1 MIKISKEIYTV
12 LNDNEEL
19 NALVDG
25 RIFPIASAID
35 TKFPFI
41 LFSRDT
47 YIPSYVKD
55 GISTKTATITIMV
68 MSNDYANSIDVA
80 DAVNK
85 AMITHSRRWKLIEV
99 NEDYS
104 ENDKT
109 SVFLQI
115 LKYTIN
121 K

>member
-1 MIKISKEIYTV
+1 MIKLSKDVYNV
-12 LNDNEEL
+12 LNENSEL
-19 NALVDG
+19 NEMVSG
-25 RIFPIASAID
+25 RIFPIASSIN

-41 LFSRDT
+41 LFSRNS

-55 GISTKTATITIMV
+55 GISNKTATVTVLV
-68 MSNDYANSIDVA
+68 MSDDYSNGVDVA
-80 DAVNK
+80 DAVNN
-85 AMITHSRRWKLIEV
+85 AMVTHSRKWKLAEV
-99 NEDYS
+99 GEDYS

-115 LKYTIN
+115 LKYTIS